1 MLKEFRE
8 FALKGSMLD
17 LAIGLILGTAFGAVV
32 ASLVTDVL
40 MPPIGVLLGG
50 VDLSNMFVVL
60 KEGSPEGPYPSLDA
74 AAKAGAA
81 TLNYGVFINVVIN
94 FVIVSFA
101 VFMLV
106 KSFNKLRRQQ
116 PAPEPAAEPPA
127 DVALLTEI
135 RDILKTGR

>member
-32 ASLVTDVL
+32 ASLVKDVL

-50 VDLSNMFVVL
+50 VDFSNMFVVL

-74 AAKAGAA
+74 ASKAGAA
-81 TLNYGVFINVVIN
+81 TLNYGVFVNVVIN

-101 VFMLV
+101 VFLLV
-106 KSFNKLRRQQ
+106 KSFNKVRRQQ
-116 PAPEPAAEPPA
+116 PEAEAAAEPPA
-127 DVALLTEI
+127 EVALLTEI